1 MIRLPKRMCDGRVV
15 EHDFKRLFHTTPKE
29 NAEAILREGLKRRE
43 GCAMVFLSTEASS
56 WRHKGAEGENEVT
69 FIIDIDGLEGRFTD
83 FLPDLDEVNYWGD
96 IPADRIRTVEDFT
109 KGYGL

>member
-1 MIRLPKRMCDGRVV
+1 MCDGRVV
-15 EHDFKRLFHTTPKE
+15 EHDFKSLFHTTPKE
-29 NAEAILREGLKRRE
+29 NAEAILREGLKRR

-69 FIIDIDGLEGRFTD
+69 FIVDIDGLEGMFSY
-83 FLPDLDEVNYWGD
+83 FLPDLDEVEYWGD

-109 KGYGL
+109 KTVGL